1 MPHTHLVLRLHTRC
15 HKHSTMPHR
24 QVHPGLESDGRRFKL
39 LEVTGVLGQ
48 V

>member
-1 MPHTHLVLRLHTRC
+1 MPAACPHPPHLQ
-15 HKHSTMPHR
+15 PHR
-24 QVHPGLESDGRRFKL
+24 ELHPGTASDGRRFKL